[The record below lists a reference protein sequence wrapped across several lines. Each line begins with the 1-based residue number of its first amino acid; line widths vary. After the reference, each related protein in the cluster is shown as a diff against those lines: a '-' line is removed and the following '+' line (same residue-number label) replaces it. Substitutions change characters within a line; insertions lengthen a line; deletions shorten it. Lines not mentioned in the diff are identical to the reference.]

1 MIHGESDRVHKK
13 RTRGPG
19 PVEPKCLVP
28 FWSPYPQSVG
38 ATWPSRPQPNA
49 LRHTGGTGGGPPK
62 TPSGMI
68 KPRRETYSHLGFYVG
83 LLRNYCQQARKT
95 AELAELLA
103 TARDSTRA
111 PDDRPLPQQN
121 ALHRS
126 VVKLLIEDYEAGAS
140 TYELAER
147 YNVRRNT
154 VRDTLRRAG
163 FDLTIKA
170 KRAALSEE
178 QKAEARRLF
187 EDGSTRRE
195 LMELYGVSEST
206 IRRAL
211 RTP

>member
-1 MIHGESDRVHKK
+1 M
-13 RTRGPG
+13 
-19 PVEPKCLVP
+19 
-28 FWSPYPQSVG
+28 
-38 ATWPSRPQPNA
+38 
-49 LRHTGGTGGGPPK
+49 
-62 TPSGMI
+62 
-68 KPRRETYSHLGFYVG
+68 
-83 LLRNYCQQARKT
+83 LRNYCQQGRRT

-103 TARDSTRA
+103 AARGSTRK
-111 PDDRPLPQQN
+111 PGDRPLPRQN
-121 ALHRS
+121 TLHRS

-140 TYELAER
+140 TYELAKR

-163 FDLTIKA
+163 FDLSAKA
-170 KRAALSEE
+170 KRAAVSEK

-187 EDGSTRRE
+187 ASGTTRRE

>member
-1 MIHGESDRVHKK
+1 MQKARNLLRDS
-13 RTRGPG
+13 GPL
-19 PVEPKCLVP
+19 P
-28 FWSPYPQSVG
+28 
-38 ATWPSRPQPNA
+38 
-49 LRHTGGTGGGPPK
+49 
-62 TPSGMI
+62 
-68 KPRRETYSHLGFYVG
+68 VG
-83 LLRNYCQQARKT
+83 LLRNYCQQARRT

-147 YNVRRNT
+147 YNERRNT

-187 EDGSTRRE
+187 DGGSTRRE
-195 LMELYGVSEST
+195 LMEMYGVSEST

-211 RTP
+211 RR

>member
-1 MIHGESDRVHKK
+1 MVDV
-13 RTRGPG
+13 
-19 PVEPKCLVP
+19 
-28 FWSPYPQSVG
+28 
-38 ATWPSRPQPNA
+38 
-49 LRHTGGTGGGPPK
+49 
-62 TPSGMI
+62 
-68 KPRRETYSHLGFYVG
+68 VG

-95 AELAELLA
+95 AKLAELLA
-103 TARDSTRA
+103 TARSSTREA
-111 PDDRPLPQQN
+111 ADRPLPRQN
-121 ALHRS
+121 TLHRS

-163 FDLTIKA
+163 FDLTVKA

-187 EDGSTRRE
+187 ASGATRRE
-195 LMELYGVSEST
+195 LMEMYGVSEST

-211 RTP
+211 RSSVELTMS

>member
-1 MIHGESDRVHKK
+1 M
-13 RTRGPG
+13 T
-19 PVEPKCLVP
+19 
-28 FWSPYPQSVG
+28 
-38 ATWPSRPQPNA
+38 
-49 LRHTGGTGGGPPK
+49 
-62 TPSGMI
+62 
-68 KPRRETYSHLGFYVG
+68 SHQGFSVG
-83 LLRNYCQQARKT
+83 LLRNYCQQGRRT

-103 TARDSTRA
+103 TARGSTREA
-111 PDDRPLPQQN
+111 DDRPLPQQN

-126 VVKLLIEDYEAGAS
+126 VVRLIIDDYEAGAS
-140 TYELAER
+140 TYELAKR

-163 FDLTIKA
+163 FDLTAKS

-187 EDGSTRRE
+187 ASGATRRE
-195 LMELYGVSEST
+195 LMEMYGVSEST